1 MSFAKVDES
10 VESQLGVELVGL
22 WSTVKELFGD
32 NTW

>member
-1 MSFAKVDES
+1 MDES

-22 WSTVKELFGD
+22 WSTVKGRFGD